1 MGSEQMIKQVELVE
15 FGSWLVNGAVNAAEH
30 FLDQLLPFE
39 TPLTPIGNSKAG
51 PAMHHVAIRK
61 R

>member
-1 MGSEQMIKQVELVE
+1 MIKQVELVE

>member
-1 MGSEQMIKQVELVE
+1 MNKQVELVE
-15 FGSWLVNGAVNAAEH
+15 FGSWLLNGAVNAAEH

-39 TPLTPIGNSKAG
+39 TPLTPIGNSETGA
-51 PAMHHVAIRK
+51 AMQHVAIRK